1 VSDTAL
7 TGFTENMTTVGSQAG
22 DLNQLLF
29 AVVPYIALTIFFVGS
44 LVRYD
49 RDQYTWKA
57 DSSQLLESKQLRK
70 GSIPFHIG
78 ILAIFLGHFVGLLT
92 PSEVW
97 HVLGISAPTKQLF
110 AMAAGGFFGLICFYG
125 MCILI
130 KRRLTNPRIRA
141 TSSTMDIGILLLLF
155 LQLVVG
161 LVSIVVSAGHLD
173 GEEMLKLMNWAQNIL
188 TFNPTTAAASIASVH
203 WIYKLHILLGM
214 AIFVFFPFSRLVH
227 IWSVPV
233 KYLTRNY
240 QVVRK
245 K

>member
-1 VSDTAL
+1 MS
-7 TGFTENMTTVGSQAG
+7 

-29 AVVPYIALTIFFVGS
+29 AVIPYIALTIFIIGS

-57 DSSQLLESKQLRK
+57 DSSQLLESKQLRR

-92 PSEVW
+92 PNEVW
-97 HVLGISAPTKQLF
+97 HLLGISAATKQLV
-110 AMAAGGFFGLICFYG
+110 AMGAGGLFGIICFYG

-141 TSSTMDIGILLLLF
+141 TSSKMDISILLLLF
-155 LQLVVG
+155 LQLVIG
-161 LVSIVVSAGHLD
+161 LASIFVSASHLD
-173 GEEMLKLMNWAQNIL
+173 GQEMLKLMSWAQNIL
-188 TFNPTTAAASIASVH
+188 TFNPSTAAASIASVH
-203 WIYKLHILLGM
+203 WIFKLHILLGM
-214 AIFVFFPFSRLVH
+214 VIFILFPFSRLVH

-233 KYLTRNY
+233 KYLRRNY
-240 QVVRK
+240 QIVRSK
-245 K
+245 

>member
-1 VSDTAL
+1 MSNTINTFANQASQVS
-7 TGFTENMTTVGSQAG
+7 

-57 DSSQLLESKQLRK
+57 DSSQLLESKQLRR

-78 ILAIFLGHFVGLLT
+78 ILAIFAGHFVGLLT
-92 PSEVW
+92 PTEVW
-97 HVLGISAPTKQLF
+97 HMLGVSASTKQLI
-110 AMAAGGFFGLICFYG
+110 AMAAGGLFGVICFYG

-130 KRRLTNPRIRA
+130 VRRLTNPRVRA
-141 TSSTMDIGILLLLF
+141 TSSAMDIGILLLLF

-161 LVSIVVSAGHLD
+161 LASIFVSAGHMD
-173 GEEMLKLMNWAQNIL
+173 GEEMLKLMSWAQNIL
-188 TFNPTTAAASIASVH
+188 IFNPTTAAASIASVH

-214 AIFVFFPFSRLVH
+214 GIFVLFPFSRLVH

-233 KYLTRNY
+233 KYLRRNY
-240 QVVRK
+240 QVVRSK
-245 K
+245 